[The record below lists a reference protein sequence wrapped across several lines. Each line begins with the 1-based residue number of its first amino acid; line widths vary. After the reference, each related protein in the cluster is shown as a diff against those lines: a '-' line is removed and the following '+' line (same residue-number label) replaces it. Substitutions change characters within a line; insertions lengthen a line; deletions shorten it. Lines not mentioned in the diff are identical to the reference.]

1 MTCTGIGTG
10 NLISQS
16 VVLWH
21 EFLTLPRWDIL
32 YTIFTDIENLLA
44 SSFISLPK
52 FSRKARFPSQGCDCK
67 IFHNQFIYVKKH
79 VHQFHQILSKHIS
92 ETRGL
97 RPGSVQS
104 SSQTLLMPL
113 LTPRRLTRAT
123 ATARRRRTDFE
134 IEVPKF

>member
-67 IFHNQFIYVKKH
+67 IFHNQFIYVKKTR
-79 VHQFHQILSKHIS
+79 SSIS
-92 ETRGL
+92 SDIVKAHFRNARAEAWVGSIVQPNVAYAVAYAQETDKGNGNSEEEENR
-97 RPGSVQS
+97 
-104 SSQTLLMPL
+104 
-113 LTPRRLTRAT
+113 
-123 ATARRRRTDFE
+123 F
-134 IEVPKF
+134 